1 VVVPRLRFIREQD
14 ADAAAAAGRTAGYR
28 LRRLVGELASPT
40 AARWTWRGAF
50 ERGLADSLRTGAWR
64 RARDSRTLSWRLGT
78 PPVAGMRL
86 SADGTVRNVRN
97 PVGPDQTTRLAKVEL
112 HGRWDAVGSDWGLT
126 YALDNSRVEVLDR
139 QVVYVGLRSG
149 DYDGNGDF
157 VGQSRGDYNVVTVG
171 TDSLVAT
178 TEARADLTWRQDFAR
193 LGRDRLWG
201 AWQSFTRL
209 TVRGRSTT
217 EEVGELLRFSRD
229 ALFDP
234 ATTVLGEFNLR
245 QEVILLRHLKAWD
258 LRLRQ
263 DFDEALDRQYAA
275 HPENRLRRHSQGTL
289 AFNPGPRTSWRVRLQ
304 RTDESRATRESSLGG
319 NGSYAS
325 LTDRQEL
332 AWILRADGGTQVTL
346 AVDHATRADAVSGIA
361 QTEWGLQP
369 QARARLADRWSL
381 TTDLRWSD
389 VAETAP
395 PAAIRPFFYPYAGGN
410 AETSVRLDW
419 KPSQTL
425 GVACSWFG
433 RRLGERGWQHD
444 LRLEST
450 ARF

>member
-1 VVVPRLRFIREQD
+1 
-14 ADAAAAAGRTAGYR
+14 
-28 LRRLVGELASPT
+28 
-40 AARWTWRGAF
+40 
-50 ERGLADSLRTGAWR
+50 
-64 RARDSRTLSWRLGT
+64 
-78 PPVAGMRL
+78 
-86 SADGTVRNVRN
+86 
-97 PVGPDQTTRLAKVEL
+97 
-112 HGRWDAVGSDWGLT
+112 
-126 YALDNSRVEVLDR
+126 VEVLDR

-178 TEARADLTWRQDFAR
+178 TEARADLIWRQDFAR